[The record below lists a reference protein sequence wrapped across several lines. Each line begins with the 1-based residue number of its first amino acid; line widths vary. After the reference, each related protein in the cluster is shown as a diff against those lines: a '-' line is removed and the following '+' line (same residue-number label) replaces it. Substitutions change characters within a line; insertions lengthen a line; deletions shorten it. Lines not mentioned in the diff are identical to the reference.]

1 MKKTLKMY
9 EVLNESFNDEN
20 GSLTSNLKIW
30 GNNKDKATQYVADY
44 LNDKSFAGYVY
55 NPHLGS
61 TIKVTGSI
69 VDGAIHLN
77 VFACYVKIIV
87 NTDLM
92 NHESSES

>member
-1 MKKTLKMY
+1 MY

-55 NPHLGS
+55 NPQLGS

-69 VDGAIHLN
+69 VDGIIHLN
-77 VFACYVKIIV
+77 VFACYLKIIV